1 MARRSRRV
9 DPDFVLDADRGLSD
23 QPTVKQAE
31 FIRFDVAD
39 AREQRRRGL
48 RAVDEARDALTDLT
62 RPRRDRD
69 RATPRDVAGEVPDSR
84 MTRSL
89 PEPSQMRTPLS
100 ARQRNARS
108 ATKWAVQDRL
118 TATQHAAVAHVLG
131 EPQNW
136 RDVNDELS
144 AAAGN
149 VQQLEERER
158 LQVQRVDRAI
168 QAYERENHRGHVVY
182 SNVRMPRAVAGVVID
197 QVLAR
202 QLKPGSVITFD
213 RFTAAAHT
221 MHQVEVNGP
230 DAERTVVCE
239 IQTTRGM
246 YLGRSDKVDDTAHL
260 LPRGMRL
267 RVVGSHTA
275 TYRRPDGT
283 TGQRHVIQ
291 LKDQP

>member
-31 FIRFDVAD
+31 FIRSDVAD
-39 AREQRRRGL
+39 ARDQRRRGL

-69 RATPRDVAGEVPDSR
+69 RAIPRDVAGEVPDSR
-84 MTRSL
+84 MSRSL

-118 TATQHAAVAHVLG
+118 TATQHAAVAHVMG
-131 EPQNW
+131 RPQNW
-136 RDVNDELS
+136 RDVNDQLS
-144 AAAGN
+144 AAGN
-149 VQQLEERER
+149 VQQLEERQR
-158 LQVQRVDRAI
+158 IQVQRVDRAI
-168 QAYERENHRGHVVY
+168 QAYERESHRGHVVY
-182 SNVRMPRAVAGVVID
+182 SNVRMPRAVAAVVLD
-197 QVLAR
+197 QVVAR
-202 QLKPGSVITFD
+202 QLKPGSVIAFD

-221 MHQVEVNGP
+221 MHQVEVDGS

-283 TGQRHVIQ
+283 TDQRQVIQ
-291 LKDQP
+291 LKDQS

>member
-31 FIRFDVAD
+31 FIPADAAD

-149 VQQLEERER
+149 VQQLEERKR

-182 SNVRMPRAVAGVVID
+182 SNVRMPRAVAALSSTRYWSGNSNRAASLPSTASPPPRTPCTRWRSLVQTRNAQWCVRSKRPAECIWAARTRSMTPHTCCPAACACGWSVATQPPTVD
-197 QVLAR
+197 QMGL
-202 QLKPGSVITFD
+202 PIND
-213 RFTAAAHT
+213 RSS
-221 MHQVEVNGP
+221 N
-230 DAERTVVCE
+230 
-239 IQTTRGM
+239 
-246 YLGRSDKVDDTAHL
+246 
-260 LPRGMRL
+260 
-267 RVVGSHTA
+267 
-275 TYRRPDGT
+275 
-283 TGQRHVIQ
+283 
-291 LKDQP
+291 